1 MSFIT
6 RFKHRHEKPM
16 KIEGGVAYYPNR
28 SARRAL
34 REVERA
40 ERGEIE
46 LEEYVP
52 LASGN
57 IREGKDYLY
66 EVTVTAEFKRGVKRM
81 MKRNADMSL
90 LDRAIDILGNGG
102 TLPPSYRDH
111 PLDGRYNGRRECH
124 IRPDW
129 LLEYSIDCDELKLL
143 AIRTVTH
150 SDLYDCRFGT
160 VRTLQAG
167 SYSRNRPFGHILTL
181 VYCGTRTLYIGARV
195 ASVPW
200 FARTADQR

>member
-6 RFKHRHEKPM
+6 RIRHRHEEPM
-16 KIEGGVAYYPNR
+16 KIEGDVAYYPNR

-34 REVERA
+34 RAVERA

-52 LASGN
+52 LSSRN

-66 EVTVTAEFKRGVKRM
+66 KVTVTAEFKRGVKRM

-102 TLPPSYRDH
+102 MLPPSYHDH

-124 IRPDW
+124 IGPDW
-129 LLEYSIDCDELKLL
+129 PLEYSIDRDELELF
-143 AIRTVTH
+143 AMRTETH
-150 SDLYDCRFGT
+150 SC
-160 VRTLQAG
+160 
-167 SYSRNRPFGHILTL
+167 
-181 VYCGTRTLYIGARV
+181 
-195 ASVPW
+195 
-200 FARTADQR
+200 TAEADSDQYQL

>member
-6 RFKHRHEKPM
+6 RIRHRHEEPM

-52 LASGN
+52 LSSRN

-66 EVTVTAEFKRGVKRM
+66 EVTVTAEFKRGAKRM

-102 TLPPSYRDH
+102 TLHPSYHDH
-111 PLDGRYNGRRECH
+111 PLDGKYNDRRECH
-124 IRPDW
+124 IGPDW
-129 LLEYSIDCDELKLL
+129 LLEYSIDRDELELFAMRTKRIRVLL
-143 AIRTVTH
+143 KPIQISISYDIDTWHAH
-150 SDLYDCRFGT
+150 LPKMMPNQSD
-160 VRTLQAG
+160 
-167 SYSRNRPFGHILTL
+167 
-181 VYCGTRTLYIGARV
+181 
-195 ASVPW
+195 
-200 FARTADQR
+200 